1 MITKTGQEPLPWRD
15 PLLAHFGRLLHWTA
29 LGLACLLLLLACF
42 AVSAFSA
49 VPPGKPYQGLPMEMW
64 LFFAAVFAL
73 AGRGA
78 RYLFAGE

>member
-1 MITKTGQEPLPWRD
+1 MGFLIPTARANPR
-15 PLLAHFGRLLHWTA
+15 LLARFGRLLHWTA
-29 LGLACLLLLLACF
+29 LGLACLMLLLACF

-49 VPPGKPYQGLPMEMW
+49 VPLGKPYQGPPMEVW

-73 AGRGA
+73 AGRAG